1 MSSVFSDHTSET
13 AEKPRF
19 LTVGFWGR
27 AGVLAVIIGSYLATI
42 AVNISNERAL
52 VISEMERLS
61 AVTAASAKTHT
72 EAIFEA
78 TVQILS
84 ALRSD
89 LGRLDTDAHGQQDL
103 LDDHF
108 FDPTYLRATVILDA
122 EGRMT
127 ASSFRDLIGNDASYF
142 PFYQV
147 HKTGGPDRIY
157 TGDIIVGDVTR
168 APHFV
173 SSLGRYDSSGEFVG
187 VVAAAYELTYF
198 RDIYRQLVPGPN
210 YGIALY
216 HTEEGLVVAS
226 DSDIVPGALPSS
238 SQFPGNV
245 PRGVAEG
252 AQSFRILLDGGE
264 TAHTDSLAVGSNGP
278 FFVAT
283 MANLDRLL
291 AQHRRASFTKYVLA
305 AIFVLTA
312 VGFAVALEMFLFNR
326 RRAEA
331 EKSAL
336 ETRLRHAQKMEAL
349 GTLAGGLAHDF
360 NNLLSSIIGFGELAR
375 DRKDDPAKQQHAL
388 EQVLRAGQ
396 RAEAMV
402 EQILT
407 FSRRVDPERRPLP
420 VGDVLE
426 EVVELLRVSLP
437 PNLQVHLET
446 DDRSLW
452 TTGNSTQLDQ
462 VFMNLCRNAVDAMP
476 EGGLLDIRLDSIEL
490 SEAESRQFPRLE
502 PGSYVRVRIKDTGGG
517 IPAEIRERVFDPF
530 FTTKATGRGTGLGLA
545 IAHGIVSAHGGG
557 LDIESD
563 PGSGTRIT
571 VCLPRCPPPPA
582 GETAPAVPAL
592 DGEGRRI
599 LFVDDEAA
607 IVDLA
612 EERLALFGFEPVGFA
627 SPAEAL
633 DAFREAPE
641 TFDLVITDYAMPDM
655 TGLELAKAVWKL
667 RPELPVLLVTGLA
680 PPELRA
686 QAEAAGVAGIIGK
699 PLTADRLAAA
709 LAPILAEL
717 QAAAGP
723 ETRQSSASSRAP

>member
-1 MSSVFSDHTSET
+1 MSSAFSGDTPALPGE
-13 AEKPRF
+13 PRR
-19 LTVGFWGR
+19 LTRGVWGR
-27 AGVLAVIIGSYLATI
+27 ACVLAVIVGSYLATI

-52 VISEMERLS
+52 VISEMQRLS
-61 AVTAASAKTHT
+61 AVTTASAKTHT

-78 TVQILS
+78 TVQLLA

-89 LGRLDTDAHGQQDL
+89 LARVNADGNAQQEL

-108 FDPTYLRATVILDA
+108 FDPSYLRATVILDA

-147 HKTGGPDRIY
+147 HRTGGPDRIY
-157 TGDIIVGDVTR
+157 TGDVIVGDVTR

-173 SSLGRYDSSGEFVG
+173 SSLGRYDAAGDFIG
-187 VVAAAYELTYF
+187 VIAAAYELTYF
-198 RDIYRQLVPGPN
+198 RDIYRQLAPGPN

-216 HTEEGLVVAS
+216 HRDEGLVVAS
-226 DSDIVPGALPSS
+226 DSDIVSGGLPSS

-245 PRGVAEG
+245 PRGVGESD
-252 AQSFRILLDGGE
+252 QNFRILLEGGE
-264 TAHTDSLAVGSNGP
+264 TAYTDSLPVGSGP

-283 MANLDRLL
+283 MANIDRLL
-291 AQHRRASFTKYVLA
+291 AQHRRASFTKYFLA
-305 AIFVLTA
+305 AVFVLTA

-331 EKSAL
+331 EKAAL

-375 DRKDDPAKQQHAL
+375 DRGDNPAKRRHAL
-388 EQVLRAGQ
+388 EQVLLAGR

-407 FSRRVDPERRPLP
+407 FSRRVDPERRPMS
-420 VGDVLE
+420 VDKVLK
-426 EVVELLRVSLP
+426 EVVELLSVSVP
-437 PNLQVHLET
+437 PGLDLRLET
-446 DDRSLW
+446 GSREFW

-476 EGGLLDIRLDSIEL
+476 EGGSLEIRVDAIEL
-490 SEAESRQFPRLE
+490 SEAESRRFPRLD
-502 PGSYVRVRIKDTGGG
+502 PGSYVRVRVTDSGSG
-517 IPAEIRERVFDPF
+517 IPAEIRDRVFDPF
-530 FTTKATGRGTGLGLA
+530 FTTKPTGRGTGLGLA
-545 IAHGIVSAHGGG
+545 IAHGIVSAHGGS

-563 PGSGTRIT
+563 AGAGTEIS
-571 VCLPRCPPPPA
+571 VCLPQCPPPPA
-582 GETAPAVPAL
+582 GESATAVPDL
-592 DGEGRRI
+592 DGEGWRV

-607 IVDLA
+607 IVELA
-612 EERLALFGFEPVGFA
+612 EERLALFGFEPVGYA
-627 SPAEAL
+627 SPVEAL
-633 DAFREAPE
+633 GALRESPE

-655 TGLELAKAVWKL
+655 NGLELAKAVWKL
-667 RPELPVLLVTGLA
+667 RPGLPLLLVTGLA
-680 PPELRA
+680 TPELRA
-686 QAEAAGVAGIIGK
+686 QAEAAGVGGIIGK

-709 LAPILAEL
+709 LAPILAKL
-717 QAAAGP
+717 QAAAAEP
-723 ETRQSSASSRAP
+723 ESQSSASSLSP